1 MRAGKEISIG
11 DRARAART
19 RRGLNQSEVA
29 ERVKISD
36 EVYGRFERGLVT
48 PRIQTLLKICETLQV
63 TPNELLLGEASSR
76 AARDDRLTAGL
87 RRLVNVLDGADDT
100 TIARVTEVARWLL
113 QPSRQRTKARTAP
126 KSTRRT

>member
-19 RRGLNQSEVA
+19 RLGLNQAEVA
-29 ERVKISD
+29 EHVDISA

-48 PRIQTLLKICETLQV
+48 PRIQTLLKICEALQV
-63 TPNELLLGEASSR
+63 TPNQLLLGEVGGGTAS
-76 AARDDRLTAGL
+76 DDRLTAGL
-87 RRLVNVLDGADDT
+87 RRLVSVLDGADDT
-100 TIARVTEVARWLL
+100 TIARVTEVARWLR
-113 QPSRQRTKARTAP
+113 PARGRTTARSTP

>member
-19 RRGLNQSEVA
+19 RLGLNQSEVA

-36 EVYGRFERGLVT
+36 EVYGRFERGLVK
-48 PRIQTLLKICETLQV
+48 PRIQTLLKICEALQV
-63 TPNELLLGEASSR
+63 TPNELLLGEVAGET
-76 AARDDRLTAGL
+76 ARDDRLTAGL

-100 TIARVTEVARWLL
+100 TIARVTEVARWLR
-113 QPSRQRTKARTAP
+113 PARGRTKARSMP